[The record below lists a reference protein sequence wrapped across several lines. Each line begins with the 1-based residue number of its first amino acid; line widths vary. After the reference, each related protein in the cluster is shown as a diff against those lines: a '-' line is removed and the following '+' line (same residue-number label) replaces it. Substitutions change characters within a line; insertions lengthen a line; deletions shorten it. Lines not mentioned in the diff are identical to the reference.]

1 MKKQELKKKLDKL
14 VKEKQATEKSKYP
27 ELCYD
32 GLGNPYLF
40 DPYNVEVD
48 VDESTSLYE
57 N

>member
-1 MKKQELKKKLDKL
+1 MKKHELKKKLNKL
-14 VKEKQATEKSKYP
+14 VKEKQAKEKSKYP
-27 ELCYD
+27 ELRYD

-48 VDESTSLYE
+48 VDEDYE